1 MLKRKITRNNILTI
15 LSIILILSCILI
27 KIYDLYKKEKVIQK
41 EIEEINYIIETP
53 KEKENEN
60 IQKEKK
66 KVKKESKY
74 SYEAVLEIPKI
85 NLRKGLV
92 KSTKNFDSINYAVSI
107 DENSIY
113 PNEIGN
119 FILYAH
125 SGNSSISYFDNL
137 KYLDINDEIKIY
149 YKGKWYFYNVLKKY
163 EIDKNG
169 MLSIYNDGV
178 SKYIT
183 LTTCSQENKNKQ
195 IVILGKQK
203 D

>member
-1 MLKRKITRNNILTI
+1 MLKRKITRNNILTT
-15 LSIILILSCILI
+15 LSIILIFSCILI

-53 KEKENEN
+53 KEEYEHKAENK
-60 IQKEKK
+60 I
-66 KVKKESKY
+66 KKESKY

-169 MLSIYNDGV
+169 MLSIYNDGI

>member
-1 MLKRKITRNNILTI
+1 MLKRKITRNNILII
-15 LSIILILSCILI
+15 LSIILILLCILI

-53 KEKENEN
+53 KEEYEHKEEN
-60 IQKEKK
+60 KI
-66 KVKKESKY
+66 KKETKY
-74 SYEAVLEIPKI
+74 IYEAVLEIPKI

-137 KYLDINDEIKIY
+137 KYLDMNDEIKIY

-169 MLSIYNDGV
+169 MLSIYNDGT

>member
-1 MLKRKITRNNILTI
+1 MIKEEKIINNIIKNETTTI
-15 LSIILILSCILI
+15 SS
-27 KIYDLYKKEKVIQK
+27 DSTKKTSKQVTEY
-41 EIEEINYIIETP
+41 NYVAI
-53 KEKENEN
+53 
-60 IQKEKK
+60 
-66 KVKKESKY
+66 
-74 SYEAVLEIPKI
+74 LEIPKI
-85 NLRKGLV
+85 NLKKGLV
-92 KSTKNFDSINYAVSI
+92 KVTKNFKSINYAISVDSHSTFP
-107 DENSIY
+107 DD
-113 PNEIGN
+113 IGN

-137 KYLDINDEIKIY
+137 KYLDINNEIKIY
-149 YKGKWYFYNVLKKY
+149 YKEKWYFYNVLKKY

-169 MLSIYNDGV
+169 MLSIYNDGI